1 LEIST
6 LTIPHTSKKY
16 DESQTKYCG
25 EVSHKERVAENNDD
39 QKSLDD
45 DSSQVIEHI
54 EINKIK
60 NLPL

>member
-6 LTIPHTSKKY
+6 LTIPYGSKKY

-25 EVSHKERVAENNDD
+25 EVSDKERVAEINDD
-39 QKSLDD
+39 QKPSDD
-45 DSSQVIEHI
+45 DSSQVIEHFD
-54 EINKIK
+54 INKTK